1 MDNQKLDILMQ
12 GFITIGLMIAVLS
25 PEIYALYKGIEQK
38 ILICLLGILSKVAVI
53 YFFSSVIAGTFLN

>member
-12 GFITIGLMIAVLS
+12 GLITIGLMIAVLS

-38 ILICLLGILSKVAVI
+38 ILIFLLGIISKVAVI
-53 YFFSSVIAGTFLN
+53 YFFSSVISGTFLN

>member
-12 GFITIGLMIAVLS
+12 GLITIGLMIAVLS

-38 ILICLLGILSKVAVI
+38 ILICFLGIISKVSVI

>member
-12 GFITIGLMIAVLS
+12 GLITIGLMISVLS

-38 ILICLLGILSKVAVI
+38 ILICFLGIISKVSVI